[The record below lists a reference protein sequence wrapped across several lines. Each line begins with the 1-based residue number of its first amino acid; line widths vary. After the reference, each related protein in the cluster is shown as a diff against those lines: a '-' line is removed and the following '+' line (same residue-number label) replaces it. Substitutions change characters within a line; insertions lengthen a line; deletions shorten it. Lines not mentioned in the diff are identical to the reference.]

1 MNHHSSAATDPASI
15 ARHPLLTAR
24 EKAELLLRMRAAVTG
39 ALENDLEVGLSPGE
53 IDAAMEELRQEIEE
67 GRGSETGM
75 APVPGRTH

>member
-53 IDAAMEELRQEIEE
+53 IDAAMDELRQEIEE